1 MNRRCLPWLSTIIL
15 ALFLAACGGETEQP
29 EKPQAAGGEAKQEA
43 EAPTPKTIEEA
54 IARGNIE
61 AVKGFIAADPNA
73 ASTGARPGSPPLH
86 QAILRQKSDI
96 ALFLIS
102 SGADVNAVDSSQR
115 TPLHLCVERDLPDL
129 VVPLIKAGAKT
140 DEKDPAGWTP
150 LHHTGA
156 KDRMAVARALLE
168 NGADV
173 NIRSELGGT
182 PLHEAAASASAELI
196 QMLLDAG
203 VDASIVADGGSA
215 LDIANEF
222 KNEAAIRLLEAS
234 K

>member
-1 MNRRCLPWLSTIIL
+1 MNRHRLSWLPTIVI
-15 ALFLAACGGETEQP
+15 ALFLASCGGEKKQAE
-29 EKPQAAGGEAKQEA
+29 ESQAAGVEA
-43 EAPTPKTIEEA
+43 ETEVPTPKTIDEA

-61 AVKGFIAADPNA
+61 AVKSFIAADPNA
-73 ASTGARPGSPPLH
+73 ASSGARPGSPPLH

-96 ALFLIS
+96 ALLLIT
-102 SGADVNAVDSSQR
+102 SGADVNAVDSSRR
-115 TPLHLCVERDLPDL
+115 TPLHLCVERDLADL
-129 VVPLIKAGAKT
+129 VAPLTEAGAKP

-156 KDRMAVARALLE
+156 KDRVAVAKALLE

-182 PLHEAAASASAELI
+182 PLHEAAASASAELVKI
-196 QMLLDAG
+196 LLDAG

-215 LDIANEF
+215 LDIAKEF
-222 KNEAAIRLLEAS
+222 ENEAAIKLLSEA

>member
-1 MNRRCLPWLSTIIL
+1 MNRRCLPWLSTIAI
-15 ALFLAACGGETEQP
+15 ALFLASCGGETEQAEQSQVTGLEV
-29 EKPQAAGGEAKQEA
+29 EKEV
-43 EAPTPKTIEEA
+43 PTPKTIEEA

-61 AVKGFIAADPNA
+61 AVESFIVADPDA

-96 ALFLIS
+96 ALLLIS

-129 VVPLIKAGAKT
+129 VAPLAEAGAKP

-156 KDRMAVARALLE
+156 KDRVAVAKALLE

-182 PLHEAAASASAELI
+182 PLHEAAASASPELVK
-196 QMLLDAG
+196 MLLDAG
-203 VDASIVADGGSA
+203 VDASIVAEGGSA
-215 LDIANEF
+215 LDIAKEF
-222 KNEAAIRLLEAS
+222 KNVAAIKLLSEVE
-234 K
+234 